1 MNLRPNNLIKFCG
14 LLLLALYIVLC
25 PAYADQY
32 TDQYTY
38 QFISGMKPKKEI
50 REKKDSTETSDSQ
63 KATNTKD
70 IKEKETSSTQKI
82 TTDSFFNNATFE
94 KFEPQEDST
103 PFDDSY
109 LEATT

>member
-32 TDQYTY
+32 ID
-38 QFISGMKPKKEI
+38 QFISGMGPKKEI

-70 IKEKETSSTQKI
+70 IKEKETSSPQKI